1 MLPLNKNSILSHL
14 DSPVS
19 IQVFDEIDSTNTF
32 LKRNFIDFSS
42 ERPSLIVANSQSAGY
57 GKFKRNFFSPNSG
70 VYFSIL
76 LPHQLVKNPNL
87 LTLAAGVAVCS
98 VLKKFIP
105 SGNFSLKWVN
115 DILIDGLKCGGILAE
130 NISDDK
136 GNSAFI
142 IGIGVNIN
150 VKQFPDE
157 LIGIASN
164 IPQSEEFDRNFFIA
178 EVINSFLELLSENQQ
193 IIPQFRLLCS
203 TFGHRV
209 EVTNGNQIVVG
220 QAVNVDDSGALIV
233 IDDKKNHH
241 LFNSGEVSK
250 ISI

>member
-14 DSPVS
+14 NSPVS

-32 LKRNFIDFSS
+32 LKRNFTSLTS
-42 ERPSLIVANSQSAGY
+42 ERLSLVVAKSQSAGY

-76 LPHQLVKNPNL
+76 LPHQLVKKPGL

-98 VLKKFIP
+98 ILKKTIP
-105 SGNFSLKWVN
+105 NGDFSLKWVN

-164 IPQSEEFDRNFFIA
+164 IPQSKEFDRNLFIA
-178 EVINSFLELLSENQQ
+178 EIINLFLELLSKVEQ
-193 IIPQFRLLCS
+193 IVPQFRLLCS

-209 EVTNGNQIVVG
+209 EVVNGKKIIVG
-220 QAVNVDDSGALIV
+220 QAIDVDDSGALIV

-250 ISI
+250 VSI

>member
-14 DSPVS
+14 NSPVS

-32 LKRNFIDFSS
+32 LKQNFTNLSS
-42 ERPSLIVANSQSAGY
+42 EHPSLVVANSQSAGY
-57 GKFKRNFFSPNSG
+57 GKFKRKFFSPNSG

-87 LTLAAGVAVCS
+87 LTLATGVAVCS
-98 VLKKFIP
+98 VLKKIIP
-105 SGNFSLKWVN
+105 NGAFSLKWVN
-115 DILIDGLKCGGILAE
+115 DILIDDLKCGGILAE
-130 NISDDK
+130 NISDDN
-136 GNSAFI
+136 GNSNYI
-142 IGIGVNIN
+142 VGIGVNIN
-150 VKQFPDE
+150 VKQFPNE

-164 IPQSEEFDRNFFIA
+164 IPQSQEFDRNFFIA
-178 EVINSFLELLSENQQ
+178 EIINLFLELLSNNQQ

-209 EVTNGNQIVVG
+209 EVINGKQIVVG

-233 IDDKKNHH
+233 IDDKKLHH

>member
-14 DSPVS
+14 NSPVS
-19 IQVFDEIDSTNTF
+19 IQVFDKIDSTNTF
-32 LKRNFIDFSS
+32 LKQNFTDFSS
-42 ERPSLIVANSQSAGY
+42 ESPSLVVANSQSAGY
-57 GKFKRNFFSPNSG
+57 GKFKRTFFSPNSG

-76 LPHQLVKNPNL
+76 LPHRLVKNPNL

-98 VLKKFIP
+98 VLKKIIS

-164 IPQSEEFDRNFFIA
+164 ISQSEKFNRNFFIA
-178 EVINSFLELLSENQQ
+178 EVINLFLELLSGNQQ

-209 EVTNGNQIVVG
+209 EVVNGKQIVVG
-220 QAVNVDDSGALIV
+220 QAVDVDDSGALIV
-233 IDDKKNHH
+233 IYDKKNHH

>member
-14 DSPVS
+14 NSPVS

-32 LKRNFIDFSS
+32 LKRNFTSLTS
-42 ERPSLIVANSQSAGY
+42 ERPSLVVAKSQSAGY

-76 LPHQLVKNPNL
+76 LPHQLVKKPGL

-98 VLKKFIP
+98 ILKKTIP
-105 SGNFSLKWVN
+105 NGDFSLKWVN

-164 IPQSEEFDRNFFIA
+164 IPQSKEFDRNLFIA
-178 EVINSFLELLSENQQ
+178 EIINLFLELLSKVEQ
-193 IIPQFRLLCS
+193 IVPQFRLLCS

-209 EVTNGNQIVVG
+209 EVVNGKKIIVG

-250 ISI
+250 VSI